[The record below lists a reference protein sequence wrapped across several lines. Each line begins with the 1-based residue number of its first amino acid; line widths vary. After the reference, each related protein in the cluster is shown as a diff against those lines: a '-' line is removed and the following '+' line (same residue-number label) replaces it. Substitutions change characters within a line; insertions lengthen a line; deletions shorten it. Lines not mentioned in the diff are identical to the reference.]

1 MGPKECIMK
10 PKLAAMSYMLN
21 KEGRSSSS
29 SGPRCSGI
37 PSADLPEYRR
47 EEQACFKEGIIRTP
61 IVPIFGRVPSLNK
74 PVMGSMITGMV
85 GGESGIGGGYGMESG
100 MEKGYKA
107 SEAVSGNSGFL
118 SLGLH
123 GSGGTGMEGGHS
135 GPRNAGGRGTL
146 GAPSRSIGNS
156 YAHGS
161 W

>member
-1 MGPKECIMK
+1 MK

-47 EEQACFKEGIIRTP
+47 EEQTYFKEGIIRTP

-74 PVMGSMITGMV
+74 PVISSMLTGMV

-100 MEKGYKA
+100 MEKGSTAYEVG
-107 SEAVSGNSGFL
+107 SSHSGFL
-118 SLGLH
+118 G
-123 GSGGTGMEGGHS
+123 GSGGTGMEGGYRIMS
-135 GPRNAGGRGTL
+135 VPRNV
-146 GAPSRSIGNS
+146 
-156 YAHGS
+156 GS
-161 W
+161 SPILEILEVSV